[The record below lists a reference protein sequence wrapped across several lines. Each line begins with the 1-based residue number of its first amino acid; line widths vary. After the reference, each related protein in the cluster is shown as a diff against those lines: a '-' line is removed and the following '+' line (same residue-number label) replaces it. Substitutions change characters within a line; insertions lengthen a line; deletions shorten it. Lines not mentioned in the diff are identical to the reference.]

1 MKVLRSILKY
11 VLCIFLTYS
20 VIFTIINIDKTAEG
34 IAIMRNSE
42 HYYNELFN
50 EENIQQS
57 NDTMNG
63 YFLENENRDN
73 KLVDLYNKYPAG
85 TVYMANFYY
94 NTISNGETA
103 IVSMILSLIMG
114 TAVYL
119 LVNSKEKK
127 GVKLVIAFYL
137 LSVFILGFIQGLQDT
152 LGEFK
157 WIFPDEYIIPIT
169 VAFGLVIAV
178 RIIKQK
184 DLANKLNKKLKE
196 IKK

>member
-20 VIFTIINIDKTAEG
+20 VIFTIINIDKTTEG

-50 EENIQQS
+50 EENIQHS

-63 YFLENENRDN
+63 YFLENENIDN

-85 TVYMANFYY
+85 SVYMANFYY
-94 NTISNGETA
+94 NAISNGDTA
-103 IVSMILSLIMG
+103 ILSMILGLIMG

-127 GVKLVIAFYL
+127 GIKLVIVFYL
-137 LSVFILGFIQGLQDT
+137 LSVVILGFIQGFQDT
-152 LGEFK
+152 IEFK

>member
-34 IAIMRNSE
+34 IAVMHNSE

-50 EENIQQS
+50 EESIKSS
-57 NDTMNG
+57 NDNMNG

-85 TVYMANFYY
+85 SVYIANFYY

-127 GVKLVIAFYL
+127 GIKLVIVFYL

-152 LGEFK
+152 LGKFK

>member
-50 EENIQQS
+50 EENIQHS

-63 YFLENENRDN
+63 YFLENENIDN

-127 GVKLVIAFYL
+127 GIKLVIVFYL
-137 LSVFILGFIQGLQDT
+137 LSVVILGFIQGFQDT
-152 LGEFK
+152 IEFK